1 MVGRGENPMR
11 RNMKRNRV
19 QMDDQSF
26 TSPIGNHDEEENRTS
41 GPKTKNKADIVELSS
56 SKHDSLQKG
65 KKTDDND
72 EEDWSEPLNQTQK
85 PEDEGIMLQTDY
97 FDLICTLEEVKQ
109 LIIKGLQPAGQ
120 SYDSLEATLPPTF
133 KQYYH
138 SKKLESTESK
148 TTKLI
153 IQKQQVR
160 DNVITP
166 KTSPKEVGC
175 LLGDTEKVINKKLFT
190 PSQGNAMRNVI
201 VTISTPT
208 GFYNNPCG
216 KHGNPSMLIASS
228 IPENHVQTNIS
239 YALEKEVLVSTDI
252 HYCEGNR
259 SLLFSL
265 RPKEMIEGDVI
276 NLMSCVLTL
285 RERRNNKD
293 ATFWFLPTTFSQFV
307 ISWHMPTLGMI
318 ACYQEA
324 FFGKIDNLSKV
335 FIPVHDPDYQHW
347 YLLVVD
353 FVMKELALYMEDL
366 LLHDSFYAH
375 EITERPRVSE
385 FRFHVPEG
393 LGVQRD
399 FSNDCGVWVITWMM
413 EMGVNN
419 YKIEVDEGNRLRI
432 ALHLAL
438 NPFNNT
444 KPLLEVRAKKY
455 FERFMVTI
463 IIHNGDMEKGKI
475 RGRGPGDYSPFECH
489 LWILVKLPTTSPPPT
504 FQVIVD
510 IASTFRDS
518 TMLIGVK
525 FSI

>member
-1 MVGRGENPMR
+1 MR
-11 RNMKRNRV
+11 RNMKRNQV
-19 QMDDQSF
+19 QMDDQLF
-26 TSPIGNHDEEENRTS
+26 TSPAGNHDEEENRTS
-41 GPKTKNKADIVELSS
+41 GPKTKNKDVIAESSS
-56 SKHDSLQKG
+56 SKHNSLQKG
-65 KKTDDND
+65 KKTNDND
-72 EEDWSEPLNQTQK
+72 EEDWLEPLNQTQK

-97 FDLICTLEEVKQ
+97 FDLICTLDEVKQ
-109 LIIKGLQPAGQ
+109 LMIKGLQPAGQ
-120 SYDSLEATLPPTF
+120 SYDSLMATLPPTF

-153 IQKQQVR
+153 MEKQQVG

-166 KTSPKEVGC
+166 KTSPKDVGC
-175 LLGDTEKVINKKLFT
+175 LLGDTEKVICKKLFT
-190 PSQGNAMRNVI
+190 PSQGNAMHNMI
-201 VTISTPT
+201 VTTSTPT

-216 KHGNPSMLIASS
+216 KHGNPSMLTASF
-228 IPENHVQTNIS
+228 IPECIRTMFKPIS
-239 YALEKEVLVSTDI
+239 PMHLSIEQVRATTYIFGHAKLDDNLEKEVLVSTDI

-259 SLLFSL
+259 RLLFGL
-265 RPKEMIEGDVI
+265 RPKDMIEGDVI

-293 ATFWFLPTTFSQFV
+293 ATFWFLPTTFSKFA
-307 ISWHMPTLGMI
+307 ILWHMPTLGMI
-318 ACYQEA
+318 ACYREA

-353 FVMKELALYMEDL
+353 FVMKELVYLDSLPNLEAFTKRRRSIKQLALYMEDL

-375 EITERPRVSE
+375 EITERPMVSE
-385 FRFHVPEG
+385 FRFHMPEG

-413 EMGVNN
+413 EMGINN

-438 NPFNNT
+438 NPFNNAR
-444 KPLLEVRAKKY
+444 PLLEVKAKKY
-455 FERFMVTI
+455 FERF
-463 IIHNGDMEKGKI
+463 D
-475 RGRGPGDYSPFECH
+475 
-489 LWILVKLPTTSPPPT
+489 PTS
-504 FQVIVD
+504 QC
-510 IASTFRDS
+510 
-518 TMLIGVK
+518 
-525 FSI
+525 